1 MDILAEINEIANEY
15 VGDVNLKLD
24 DTFDSL
30 DFDSLDVVQIA
41 MAVEKKYTPS
51 LTPYFS
57 ASWRLYRALESG
69 EISPSAIPRIPTR
82 TMAKSTPDA
91 AASAQRMVP

>member
-1 MDILAEINEIANEY
+1 MGYWAMKSA
-15 VGDVNLKLD
+15 VQSASS
-24 DTFDSL
+24 TASSL
-30 DFDSLDVVQIA
+30 E

-51 LTPYFS
+51 LTPFFS
-57 ASWRLYRALESG
+57 ASCRLYRALESG